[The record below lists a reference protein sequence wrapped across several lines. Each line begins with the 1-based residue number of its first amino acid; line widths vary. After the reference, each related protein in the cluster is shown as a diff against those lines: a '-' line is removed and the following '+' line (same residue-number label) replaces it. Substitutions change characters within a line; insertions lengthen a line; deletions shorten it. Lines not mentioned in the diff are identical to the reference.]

1 MGRGR
6 AVEGRAR
13 GPIEGRA
20 QLDLRLGGREP
31 LVLRLQ
37 PEAGE
42 HLEHL
47 SSPLISIH
55 LHFLSLFLSLS
66 VHLHCTDAKRTGRK
80 DPRAKTSSNQVHGV
94 LEGGEESWAGAGGEG
109 EWEGARGTV
118 QGLGMRRGCPACVGE
133 GGGGFRRKRR
143 RRRKGDWKGE
153 PRPSWFT
160 WFASPD
166 LETAGRVRP
175 VLLPSLS
182 WKSSLQRAWHS
193 AIISA
198 RDVR

>member
-133 GGGGFRRKRR
+133 GGG
-143 RRRKGDWKGE
+143 E
-153 PRPSWFT
+153 
-160 WFASPD
+160 
-166 LETAGRVRP
+166 RVQEEEEEEER
-175 VLLPSLS
+175 
-182 WKSSLQRAWHS
+182 
-193 AIISA
+193 
-198 RDVR
+198 